1 MAKGERSA
9 LGEVFFFP
17 FDHPAKTARAVALGS
32 VAFVGTMLGAQASMI
47 LAEHGAI
54 YRPRP
59 TMPEGE
65 ENYEQ

>member
-9 LGEVFFFP
+9 LGEVFLFP

-32 VAFVGTMLGAQASMI
+32 VAFVGTILGAQASMI
-47 LAEHGAI
+47 LAEHGAT

-59 TMPEGE
+59 AVPEIE
-65 ENYEQ
+65 EAYEQ